1 MAFQYHRFRSGS
13 SMVPIV
19 VGLERYLTPG
29 PVADLST
36 RIYRSQIYLW
46 IPQQMDT
53 HQQPTTKC
61 QPVIPPEYRYFLTLI
76 AHIPV
81 PVPRSKILCGWGIMG
96 ARNNF
101 LSSSIT
107 YFAWDISIRSS
118 SSSSIGSPY
127 STHRCQNSAP
137 VLDLWISPSFPYA
150 AYVLPCSSI

>member
-1 MAFQYHRFRSGS
+1 
-13 SMVPIV
+13 
-19 VGLERYLTPG
+19 
-29 PVADLST
+29 
-36 RIYRSQIYLW
+36 
-46 IPQQMDT
+46 MDT

-150 AYVLPCSSI
+150 AYVLPCSSSKGMELALFHQGIPIEIGGLISRNISASF